1 MAFEFSWGIVLI
13 FRSLLLA
20 YLFLTACRSHL
31 RLSTH
36 QEPPTMPPTLYLI
49 PSLIYKY
56 QRARSTIS
64 KGYDDAKPLKFTSA
78 LGRGPPPLLGSYTLG
93 HRPPAIINAELGTGR
108 LCIYCLINPGITVIP
123 DTQGQLLCPIVCW
136 SYPRQPVLS
145 CSPSLTLA
153 SSASHSKGSC
163 PQFPSLC
170 LLRDLGLLP
179 QPCMMWHATFLGI
192 WEYKKHRFQWQP
204 FPDLLAYYYYFK

>member
-1 MAFEFSWGIVLI
+1 MPFLVSDALTSGGLLTLEGQLLRVSRFLEIVN
-13 FRSLLLA
+13 
-20 YLFLTACRSHL
+20 
-31 RLSTH
+31 H
-36 QEPPTMPPTLYLI
+36 QPGRAPFQCKPTNLEPN
-49 PSLIYKY
+49 PSP
-56 QRARSTIS
+56 A
-64 KGYDDAKPLKFTSA
+64 P
-78 LGRGPPPLLGSYTLG
+78 PPPLLGSYTLG